1 MEPIYYVRIVRR
13 RLRLVLACAIVGAL
27 LGLGSSF
34 LASDSTAP
42 DERYL
47 ASHILW
53 ENAAVTQAPGAVPV
67 NLTTASLLITRGEVP
82 RTVAEQLDANPIDLL
97 SQIDVVVNGEERT
110 LTIHA
115 VANSPSGAEEL
126 ADTFAEEGLAAL
138 RERDREDIDNQL
150 VVLDGQIADRN
161 ADLESQQAEL
171 ATLPEPEQAAQ
182 EREIEAT
189 ATALAELQAERDRIA
204 NTTLPSDRLGT
215 LEQATAIPVTEAQ
228 LSTILS
234 NADPQTAGSL
244 SPGFGASTGG
254 GSEPITDNAILRTVL
269 GLLFGLGIGIALA
282 VTLQRF
288 DSKIRNKE
296 EAEEAF
302 GLPVIGEI
310 PALPR
315 GEQDRTT
322 VIAFDAPR
330 SPTAEAYRS
339 LRSSLVFVGHTAP
352 PSDERLPSE
361 YASDD
366 DTDHDDDP
374 PRKAQVILVTS
385 PGPGEGKTTSAANLA
400 AVLAETGYSVLAI
413 NCDFRKPRL
422 HKYLRAQ
429 DIPRKVVETAI
440 PGVRTITDVVTDSS
454 RLNPAE
460 VVAAQRKVIESARE
474 LFDIIVLDTA
484 PLLATN
490 DATDLL
496 GEADLVVV
504 CCRAGKTT
512 RDGAERTVEALKR
525 HEAPVAGCVIV
536 GSDEGPAASYY
547 YYYGDHDAQ
556 AGTNG
561 SRANGSNGREP
572 APEADST
579 TSVGAVDDAST
590 AG

>member
-1 MEPIYYVRIVRR
+1 MV
-13 RLRLVLACAIVGAL
+13 
-27 LGLGSSF
+27 
-34 LASDSTAP
+34 
-42 DERYL
+42 
-47 ASHILW
+47 
-53 ENAAVTQAPGAVPV
+53 NA
-67 NLTTASLLITRGEVP
+67 E
-82 RTVAEQLDANPIDLL
+82 D
-97 SQIDVVVNGEERT
+97 RT
-110 LTIHA
+110 LTIHGVA
-115 VANSPSGAEEL
+115 ARRAVPRSWPTPSPKRAWPPCTSTTARRSTTSSSSSTGRSPIAPPTSRPSRPRWSRSRNPSRRPAGRDRSHVRGARAAPGRGDQVAN
-126 ADTFAEEGLAAL
+126 
-138 RERDREDIDNQL
+138 
-150 VVLDGQIADRN
+150 
-161 ADLESQQAEL
+161 
-171 ATLPEPEQAAQ
+171 
-182 EREIEAT
+182 T
-189 ATALAELQAERDRIA
+189 A
-204 NTTLPSDRLGT
+204 LPSDRLGT
-215 LEQATAIPVTEAQ
+215 LEQATAIPVTEAE
-228 LSTILS
+228 LATILS
-234 NADPQTAGSL
+234 NADPESAGVA
-244 SPGFGASTGG
+244 PGFGNAPAAA
-254 GSEPITDNAILRTVL
+254 SEPIADNAVLRTVL
-269 GLLFGLGIGIALA
+269 GLLFGLGIGIGLA

-315 GEQDRTT
+315 SEQDRTT

-352 PSDERLPSE
+352 PTDERLPSE

-366 DTDHDDDP
+366 DEPHDDQ

-504 CCRAGKTT
+504 CCKAGKTT
-512 RDGAERTVEALKR
+512 AT
-525 HEAPVAGCVIV
+525 APSAP
-536 GSDEGPAASYY
+536 SRPSSATRPRSPA
-547 YYYGDHDAQ
+547 
-556 AGTNG
+556 
-561 SRANGSNGREP
+561 
-572 APEADST
+572 
-579 TSVGAVDDAST
+579 V
-590 AG
+590 